1 MSDNEENNGVN
12 WCAIGWSCCVLSTIV
27 VIILIILIFKF
38 KKRLNSID
46 KDAFKVITDD
56 IANSAKNK
64 TKEAFN
70 QAKETGKQFVDSVSE
85 KIENLKTKKEIS
97 QFYGGD
103 KMTSKEFF
111 KHLTNNEYY

>member
-38 KKRLNSID
+38 KKRLTAEEKSR
-46 KDAFKVITDD
+46 FKTIAND
-56 IANSAKNK
+56 IAQSAKNK
-64 TKEAFN
+64 TQEAFD
-70 QAKETGKQFVDSVSE
+70 QAKESGKQFVNSVGE
-85 KIENLKTKKEIS
+85 KIEKLKSKPEATA
-97 QFYGGD
+97 FYGGD